1 MYMKTTKK
9 RQFAI
14 FGLGKFGSSIAIT
27 LANAGYDVI
36 AVDHN
41 EERVSE
47 VADIVT
53 YALQADVMEPDVL
66 MSLGISNID
75 AAVVAISENMEAS
88 IMATILAKE
97 AGAPYVLSKAS
108 TEMHSVILKKV
119 GADEV
124 IFPEKSMGTRI
135 AKKLISGN
143 FLDLFELSA
152 SFSMVEILVPVEWAG
167 RNLKELDLRK
177 KGINVIGLK
186 IGEKVTVNLDPDY
199 PLPAN
204 ETLILVAKNEVLS
217 NIV

>member
-1 MYMKTTKK
+1 MKTTGK

-36 AVDHN
+36 AVDNN

-53 YALQADVMEPDVL
+53 YALQADVMEPEVL

>member
-1 MYMKTTKK
+1 MKTTKK